1 MTWKFFP
8 RVINNSIDFLVTF
21 DINVLCTMN
30 LGQVKHVLLMYFG
43 TVKRADWWVPLATKT
58 DVRDFPSLASLVTTA
73 WPCWYLTVFL
83 GQFIISSL
91 EEVTRSEG
99 CSELVLERVT
109 VEILKWT
116 YINIYIYIYIYI
128 YNYLFLIF
136 LITYLLYNYL
146 LLM

>member
-1 MTWKFFP
+1 MTWTFFP

-21 DINVLCTMN
+21 DIKVLCTMN
-30 LGQVKHVLLMYFG
+30 LGQVEHVLLMYFG

-116 YINIYIYIYIYI
+116 YI
-128 YNYLFLIF
+128 YNYLFIILI
-136 LITYLLYNYL
+136 ITYLLYNYL